1 MIVWT
6 AVGTAIQA
14 LIETGLNEDQVVVE
28 DDAVEALI
36 KGYCREA
43 GVRNLQQHVEVRMGM
58 RAWYFHTMYAKYQ
71 SCMVLEAL
79 AEDRA
84 ESREEGGGHTG
95 GHHGRAAACAA
106 RPTLLQRLAFVRDW

>member
-6 AVGTAIQA
+6 AVGTTTQA

-43 GVRNLQQHVEVRMGM
+43 GVRNLQQHVEKLLVNIIG
-58 RAWYFHTMYAKYQ
+58 
-71 SCMVLEAL
+71 
-79 AEDRA
+79 
-84 ESREEGGGHTG
+84 RE
-95 GHHGRAAACAA
+95 CAHQIF
-106 RPTLLQRLAFVRDW
+106 R